1 MEILHPLTWLL
12 LQNQDCIFVNSL
24 LRVENMI
31 FWAIQ
36 SRLTDRSTVTF
47 EMADYDGN
55 LWVAYTNLPEKYNL
69 KGDLPVSDSHFSAW
83 VCSYSSTLIRE
94 AFHW

>member
-47 EMADYDGN
+47 EMADKMEIY
-55 LWVAYTNLPEKYNL
+55 E
-69 KGDLPVSDSHFSAW
+69 
-83 VCSYSSTLIRE
+83 
-94 AFHW
+94 